1 MSRTRTLLA
10 LIILISC
17 LVAPAQAQDPAH
29 AVKGFFQAVNARDY
43 GRAWDL
49 LSSSSQ
55 NRIVT
60 MVARDEEMSTEAVRR
75 LFETRDPSVC
85 AGFWDSF
92 RASSHSEILAGRTFT
107 SGQVAGNRG
116 SVRMDGNDERH
127 FVTVLEEGSWRFGLM
142 ETFPSRP

>member
-1 MSRTRTLLA
+1 MSRTRSLLV
-10 LIILISC
+10 LLVLMSC

-29 AVKGFFQAVNARDY
+29 AVKGFFQAVSARDY
-43 GRAWDL
+43 GRAWAL

-60 MVARDEEMSTEAVRR
+60 MVARDEQMSTEAVRS

-92 RASSHSEILAGRTFT
+92 RTSSHSEIMAGRTFT

-116 SVRMDGNDERH
+116 SVRMEGNDERN

-142 ETFPSRP
+142 ETFPPRP

>member
-1 MSRTRTLLA
+1 VSRTRSLLV
-10 LIILISC
+10 LLVLMSC
-17 LVAPAQAQDPAH
+17 LVAPAKAQDPAH
-29 AVKGFFQAVNARDY
+29 AVKGFFQAVSARDY
-43 GRAWDL
+43 GRAWAL

-60 MVARDEEMSTEAVRR
+60 MVARDEQMSTEAVRR

-92 RASSHSEILAGRTFT
+92 RTSSRSEVLASRTFL

-116 SVRMDGNDERH
+116 SVRMEGNDERN

-142 ETFPSRP
+142 ESFPSRP

>member
-1 MSRTRTLLA
+1 VSRTRTLLA

>member
-1 MSRTRTLLA
+1 MSRTRTLLVL
-10 LIILISC
+10 LILVSC

-29 AVKGFFQAVNARDY
+29 AVKAFFQAVSARDY
-43 GRAWDL
+43 GQAWGL
-49 LSSSSQ
+49 LSSASQ

-75 LFETRDPSVC
+75 LFETRDPSIC
-85 AGFWDSF
+85 AGFWDPF
-92 RASSHSEILAGRTFT
+92 RTSSHSEVLAGRTFT

-116 SVRMDGNDERH
+116 SVRMEGNNEQN

-142 ETFPSRP
+142 ETFPPRP